1 MKQYIQLTKIC
12 HKYRSKGASMI
23 EFALVLPILLT
34 LCFGTLELVRALQA
48 NNILVSI
55 SREGANLITRSSQDP
70 QTIMAALANTAAP
83 LDMLNQGTVMITELV
98 GNSDGEIEITNQTRY
113 NQTSYIASSEIWP
126 GCGGWSNSSCNG
138 GLPAI
143 LSASAIDNIF
153 WQAAGATPL
162 SDGERAF
169 AVETF
174 YRLDPITS
182 IPFNESLNLYSV
194 SLF

>member
-1 MKQYIQLTKIC
+1 
-12 HKYRSKGASMI
+12 MI

-34 LCFGTLELVRALQA
+34 LCFGALELVRALQA

-70 QTIMAALANTAAP
+70 QAIMAALANTAAP

-98 GNSDGEIEITNQTRY
+98 GNSEGEIEITRQIRY
-113 NQTSYIASSEIWP
+113 SQTSYTTTSEIWP
-126 GCGGWSNSSCNG
+126 DCGGWNNSSCNG
-138 GLPAI
+138 GLPAT
-143 LSASAIDNIF
+143 LSAPSTNSVF
-153 WQAAGATPL
+153 WQASGAAPL

-174 YRLDPITS
+174 YRLEPITS
-182 IPFNESLNLYSV
+182 IPFNEPLDLYSV